1 MQFDVRYMEFKKLDT
16 DVHDIKKVSELIYE
30 TDKDLFRIFFD
41 KNRNKALSKLQKLI
55 LAGGTPYGHEHI
67 YVAEDAGKLMGILAA
82 YRGDE
87 INFTGKARAFANV
100 GFVDFLRLSFVEP
113 IFDRISTSR
122 VEADDFYIGN
132 VAVDPTARG
141 AGIGTFLLKESFK
154 VAHAKNCKKLVL
166 DVLFY
171 NERARHWYEKNGFK
185 LCGEKRFKW
194 FGLKDGTWGMEC
206 LL

>member
-1 MQFDVRYMEFKKLDT
+1 MEFKKLDT
-16 DVHDIKKVSELIYE
+16 NFHDIKKVSELIYE

-41 KNRNKALSKLQKLI
+41 KNRDKALSKLQKLI
-55 LAGGTPYGHEHI
+55 LIGGTPYGHENI

-87 INFTGKARAFANV
+87 ITFTGKARAFASL
-100 GFVDFLRLSFVEP
+100 GFIDFLRLSFVEP
-113 IFDRISTSR
+113 VFDRISTSR
-122 VEADDFYIGN
+122 VEGDDFYIGN

-141 AGIGTFLLKESFK
+141 AGIGTFLLKESFR
-154 VAHAKNCKKLVL
+154 VAHTKNCKKLVL

-171 NERARHWYEKNGFK
+171 NERAKHWYEKYGFK

-194 FGLKDGTWGMEC
+194 FGLEDGTWGMEC